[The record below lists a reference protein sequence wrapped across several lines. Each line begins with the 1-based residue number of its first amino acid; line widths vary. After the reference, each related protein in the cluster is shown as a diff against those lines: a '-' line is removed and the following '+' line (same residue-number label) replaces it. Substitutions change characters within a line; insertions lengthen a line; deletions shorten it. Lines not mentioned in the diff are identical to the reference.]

1 MKKLLIIMLGV
12 FIFTPISLKAD
23 TYDSNDEP
31 ISDLRFYT
39 LNEVFNKVER
49 PLSNYIINQ
58 DPNFDILNYTNFIGL
73 NGHSLREVFENTSLL
88 EANQL
93 VVNGDF
99 SDETTGWR
107 FSSGVVAWLTGGYL
121 QNTADGTANV
131 SYINGTVYN
140 LTDKYYSIIKAR
152 VTNDLAINIQLRHG
166 GTVVTS
172 QATPTINIWY
182 NLSGVF
188 IPTNA
193 EIRVYQVYTN
203 TTDATNA
210 VMEVDYAYAFNIST
224 LIANKQYS
232 PLFNTTFD
240 LMSDTDI
247 KTQMDEF
254 VAKPYL
260 FINYTDLGIDTL
272 TTTQMDYWFSVY
284 QNPNLLNGLEIMDDN
299 ELFFYND
306 TIFDISKMK
315 IDKIFSPVLS
325 TFDSLTENQMLSQFE
340 QWEYRDF
347 NKVKVIS
354 YNDYLFF
361 NPDGTL
367 QSMLSYYDNYNLNL
381 KNVEASIN
389 EIDKNEIIILLIA
402 LIAYIIGVI
411 ISIYFRNNVLF
422 AGSSLL
428 WFIPVFMIPNMF
440 IITFSIIMIIMSFV
454 ITFYNNKEEG
464 LD

>member
-12 FIFTPISLKAD
+12 FIFTPLSLKAVI
-23 TYDSNDEP
+23 YDSNDEP

-49 PLSNYIINQ
+49 PLSNYIITQ

-73 NGHSLREVFENTSLL
+73 NGHSLREVFEVTELNTILNEYGTLL
-88 EANQL
+88 SKYNIFISNNKTYYGRFNLQTDNSYNEYFGLIFTWTSEQIIISGQNYNNVTKSFKYTVNNENDTTLNILASTDGNAQL
-93 VVNGDF
+93 N
-99 SDETTGWR
+99 
-107 FSSGVVAWLTGGYL
+107 
-121 QNTADGTANV
+121 N
-131 SYINGTVYN
+131 
-140 LTDKYYSIIKAR
+140 
-152 VTNDLAINIQLRHG
+152 
-166 GTVVTS
+166 
-172 QATPTINIWY
+172 
-182 NLSGVF
+182 F
-188 IPTNA
+188 I
-193 EIRVYQVYTN
+193 
-203 TTDATNA
+203 
-210 VMEVDYAYAFNIST
+210 
-224 LIANKQYS
+224 LIE
-232 PLFNTTFD
+232 L
-240 LMSDTDI
+240 DT
-247 KTQMDEF
+247 
-254 VAKPYL
+254 
-260 FINYTDLGIDTL
+260 LGIDNL
-272 TTTQMDYWFSVY
+272 TVEQMDYWFSVY
-284 QNPNLLNGLEIMDDN
+284 QNPNLLNGLEIMDSN
-299 ELFFYND
+299 ELFFYKD
-306 TIFDISKMK
+306 TIFNISKMK
-315 IDKIFSPVLS
+315 ADKIFSSALS

-347 NKVKVIS
+347 NKVKVLS

-389 EIDKNEIIILLIA
+389 EIDKNEIIILLTA

-464 LD
+464 FN

>member
-12 FIFTPISLKAD
+12 FIFTPLSLKAD

-49 PLSNYIINQ
+49 PLSNYITTQ
-58 DPNFDILNYTNFIGL
+58 DPN
-73 NGHSLREVFENTSLL
+73 LL
-88 EANQL
+88 
-93 VVNGDF
+93 D
-99 SDETTGWR
+99 
-107 FSSGVVAWLTGGYL
+107 
-121 QNTADGTANV
+121 
-131 SYINGTVYN
+131 
-140 LTDKYYSIIKAR
+140 
-152 VTNDLAINIQLRHG
+152 
-166 GTVVTS
+166 
-172 QATPTINIWY
+172 
-182 NLSGVF
+182 
-188 IPTNA
+188 
-193 EIRVYQVYTN
+193 
-203 TTDATNA
+203 
-210 VMEVDYAYAFNIST
+210 
-224 LIANKQYS
+224 
-232 PLFNTTFD
+232 
-240 LMSDTDI
+240 
-247 KTQMDEF
+247 
-254 VAKPYL
+254 
-260 FINYTDLGIDTL
+260 
-272 TTTQMDYWFSVY
+272 
-284 QNPNLLNGLEIMDDN
+284 GLEIIDGN
-299 ELFFYND
+299 ELFFYKD
-306 TIFDISKMK
+306 TVFDISKMK
-315 IDKIFSPVLS
+315 VDKIFSPALS
-325 TFDSLTENQMLSQFE
+325 TFESLTEDQMLSQFE

-347 NKVKVIS
+347 NKVEVLS

-381 KNVEASIN
+381 KNIEVSIN

-464 LD
+464 FD

>member
-12 FIFTPISLKAD
+12 FIFTPLSLKAVI
-23 TYDSNDEP
+23 YDSNDEP

-49 PLSNYIINQ
+49 PLSNYIITQ

-73 NGHSLREVFENTSLL
+73 NGHSLREVFEVTELNTILNEYGTLL
-88 EANQL
+88 SNYNIFISNNKTYYGRFNLQTDNSYNEYFGLIFTWTSEQIIISGQNYNNVTKSFKYTVNNENDTTLNILASTDGNAQL
-93 VVNGDF
+93 N
-99 SDETTGWR
+99 
-107 FSSGVVAWLTGGYL
+107 
-121 QNTADGTANV
+121 N
-131 SYINGTVYN
+131 
-140 LTDKYYSIIKAR
+140 
-152 VTNDLAINIQLRHG
+152 
-166 GTVVTS
+166 
-172 QATPTINIWY
+172 
-182 NLSGVF
+182 F
-188 IPTNA
+188 I
-193 EIRVYQVYTN
+193 
-203 TTDATNA
+203 
-210 VMEVDYAYAFNIST
+210 
-224 LIANKQYS
+224 LIE
-232 PLFNTTFD
+232 L
-240 LMSDTDI
+240 DT
-247 KTQMDEF
+247 
-254 VAKPYL
+254 
-260 FINYTDLGIDTL
+260 LGIDNL
-272 TTTQMDYWFSVY
+272 TVEQMDYWFSVY
-284 QNPNLLNGLEIMDDN
+284 QNPNLLNGLEIMDSN
-299 ELFFYND
+299 ELFFYKD
-306 TIFDISKMK
+306 TIFNISKMK
-315 IDKIFSPVLS
+315 ADKIFSSALS

-347 NKVKVIS
+347 NKVKVLS

-389 EIDKNEIIILLIA
+389 EIDKNEIIILLTA

-464 LD
+464 FN